1 MGSSAN
7 LRMKNSA
14 RPAPGLDCDERSMD
28 RAQSE
33 TVSNRSGQQQGQ
45 RKWLLL
51 LILVAGI
58 VAWFLVQKKVT
69 RTEPLFR
76 TTKVTRGDIRQ
87 TVTATGEIDPIESVT
102 IGCQISGQISTIFVT
117 YNDQVKKGQVIAE
130 IDPASYKAALADAEG
145 NLANAEAAR
154 DLARIQAKRQEDLL
168 RKHTVAPSD
177 YDQAITT
184 LKQDEAQVKMRQA
197 DLEKARVDLEHC
209 TIYSPIAGIVISK
222 NIDVG
227 QTVAATLS
235 SPTLFV
241 IDNELRRMQIV
252 AKVSEADIGGVRE
265 GQPVDFAVDAYA
277 DRTFHGIVTQVRNA
291 TTITNNVVTY
301 DTVIGVANDD
311 LRLKPGMT
319 ANVSI
324 VIAEKHDV
332 LKLANAALRF
342 RPSLAAQRQSADG
355 SWGNLLTRQLSS
367 PNRITQLPG
376 QEKAAM
382 ASFIEAQSDEQ
393 NVRRQPV
400 FQLIA
405 ASGTNELKPQLI
417 VTGISDSVSTELVQG
432 LNEGD
437 EVITGILGSSKDTP
451 PGSPMPFGAHA
462 PGGMPPPP
470 P

>member
-1 MGSSAN
+1 
-7 LRMKNSA
+7 MKNSA